1 MPYSGKQRDLNAAS
15 SSLTLL
21 PIIVT
26 LNPAGEKLEVWE
38 DLWLA
43 NIRGEERFKKLM
55 EHVKYECEHFEG

>member
-43 NIRGEERFKKLM
+43 NIRGEERFKNLM
-55 EHVKYECEHFEG
+55 ERVKYEGEHFEV